1 MKYVESAKIQGFW
14 GSKNVQLNF
23 HEDLNFLIGPNGS
36 GKTTVINLIA
46 AVLRADI
53 RALFSIQFT
62 QVTIKLKTPGS
73 RTRPVIEVQKEVD
86 EESGYIVFRYNIKE
100 KSSENGTNYTIES
113 PFDERVY
120 RDMRGPRSGRLQR
133 RGALL
138 SSILENF
145 IEVNWLSIHRTT
157 FGFDRRTERD
167 ENFRSTIDKKLD
179 EVSRAFSSYFS
190 LLNSAAESEGKN
202 FQELVFLSLLDRK
215 IDVDSIFQQLSDTT
229 VDQET
234 VLGIL
239 IDLGVSRTKA
249 QKSSKSFFSRLAKS
263 RDRQSK
269 GDTIGL
275 QEAFLLSDSLR
286 IKEMIEKWKELQDK
300 REAIFRPRLQFESI
314 INELFSKKTL
324 YFDARN
330 IPKLHLD
337 SGDEE
342 SVNVLSSGEKQLF
355 ILLGEALLQE
365 GRPVVFISDEPELSL
380 HVNWQNVLFRN
391 IRILNSSCQIIS
403 ATHSPD
409 IVGPFSDRVIEI
421 ESCMTDV

>member
-1 MKYVESAKIQGFW
+1 MKYVTSAKIQGFW
-14 GSKNVQLNF
+14 GSKNVEINF
-23 HEDLNFLIGPNGS
+23 HDDLNFLIGPNGS

-46 AVLRADI
+46 AVLRGDI

-62 QVTIKLKTPGS
+62 QVIIKLRTPEQ
-73 RTRPVIEVQKEVD
+73 RVRPVIEVQKEID

-100 KSSENGTNYTIES
+100 KSSEKGTNYTIES

-120 RDMRGPRSGRLQR
+120 RDMRGPQSGRLQR
-133 RGALL
+133 HGALL
-138 SSILENF
+138 SSILEDF

-157 FGFDRRTERD
+157 FGFERRADRD
-167 ENFRSTIDKKLD
+167 ENFKSTIDKKLN

-190 LLNSAAESEGKN
+190 LLNSAAEREGKN

-215 IDVDSIFQQLSDTT
+215 IDVDSIFRQLSDTT
-229 VDQET
+229 IDQET

-239 IDLGVSRTKA
+239 IDLGVSNAKA

-263 RDRQSK
+263 KDRK
-269 GDTIGL
+269 LRGEDIGL
-275 QEAFLLSDSLR
+275 EEAFLLSDSLR
-286 IKEMIEKWKELQDK
+286 IKEMIEKWKELEEK
-300 REAIFRPRLQFESI
+300 RERIFRPRFQFESI
-314 INELFSKKTL
+314 VNDLFSKKKL
-324 YFDARN
+324 FFDARN
-330 IPKLHLD
+330 IPKLLLD

-380 HVNWQNVLFRN
+380 HVSWQNVLFRN
-391 IRILNSSCQIIS
+391 IRTLNDSCQIIS